1 MDGNAISL
9 TPARDQKSVRVK
21 NYNED
26 VSHRH
31 VCVHGH
37 FYQPPR
43 ENPWL
48 GEIEREDSA
57 YPFHDWNDRIAEECY
72 GPMTLGVRGGSDG
85 RAIAYDDLLKRL
97 SFNFGPTLLSW
108 LERKRPSLYRR
119 VIKADLLSAQ
129 PDGLGNAIAQPYFH
143 VILPLASRR
152 DKETLVRWGIADFKA
167 RYSRKPLGMW
177 LPETAVDDET
187 LDVLA
192 AEGIE
197 FTILAP
203 SQAAA
208 SRPVG
213 GEWRDETAETLDPK
227 TPYRWISPK
236 NPARSLAVFF
246 YHDRLSRGVVT
257 GETTA
262 TAEGFAQ
269 AVRAR
274 LMPGDATQMVHVAS
288 DGEFY
293 GHHHPGAERVL
304 ALALDVLADENITPI
319 NHSRF
324 LKFFPPP
331 HEVRVRPNTAWS
343 CEHGLGRWERNC
355 GCRSGHLPE
364 WSQEWRT
371 PLRAALDRLAK
382 RLDAF
387 YEDDASRFFDDP
399 WAARDESVA
408 LWLDRRSDAAARFLA
423 GRVKRSLSAEEETRA
438 LRLLMLQRERLA
450 MFTSCGWF
458 FDDVSGVEAVQIL
471 QRAARALDLARLLG
485 EDAEAAF
492 LERAAEAKS
501 NVEAFGDAAGV
512 YRKLVAPTR
521 VDLGRAAAHA
531 AILDHL
537 DLVPACWP
545 EAFRV
550 ELGPSFRAEKMGL
563 AGRDRTLSARPVAA
577 ARADTRETGKWHVIV
592 HRADRLDFAC
602 WLAPQDA
609 SYDAAALGAEFLALG
624 DDAFRARLDERF
636 GAAPFG
642 LDAVFSDERAELAKA
657 LAPEGG
663 LGPERAAFLKRWTAT
678 VMAARRGGRDDDG
691 VLELLRTGRDAGFA
705 GTELP
710 WATDLEDEL
719 MLRLE
724 EALVSGGSAKVSRA
738 LRWLDALW
746 DAGLLTGTWRL
757 RDFQRRWSEKL
768 KSAAA
773 SAEKDACRALGER
786 LGLAEALLENSSW

>member
-1 MDGNAISL
+1 
-9 TPARDQKSVRVK
+9 
-21 NYNED
+21 

-48 GEIEREDSA
+48 GEIEREGSA

-85 RAIAYDDLLKRL
+85 RAIAYDDLLRRL

-119 VIKADLLSAQ
+119 VIKADLLSAS
-129 PDGLGNAIAQPYFH
+129 PDGLGNAIAQPFFH

-167 RYSRKPLGMW
+167 RFSRKPLGLW
-177 LPETAVDDET
+177 LPETGVDDET

-192 AEGIE
+192 AEGVE

-213 GEWRDETAETLDPK
+213 GEWRDETVETLDPK
-227 TPYRWISPK
+227 TPYRWVSPM
-236 NPARSLAVFF
+236 NPARSLAIFF
-246 YHDRLSRGVVT
+246 YHDRLSRGVVS
-257 GETTA
+257 GETISS
-262 TAEGFAQ
+262 AEGFAQ
-269 AVRAR
+269 AVRVR
-274 LMPGDATQMVHVAS
+274 LMPGDAAQMVHVAS

-293 GHHHPGAERVL
+293 GHHHPGGERVL
-304 ALALDVLADENITPI
+304 ALALDVLADEGVAPV

-324 LKFFPPP
+324 LKLFPPP

-343 CEHGLGRWERNC
+343 CAHGLGRWERDC
-355 GCRSGHLPE
+355 GCRSAHLPE
-364 WSQEWRT
+364 WSQAWRG

-387 YEDDASRFFDDP
+387 FEDDASRFFDDP
-399 WAARDESVA
+399 WAVRDASA
-408 LWLDRRSDAAARFLA
+408 SLWLDRRPDAASRFLA
-423 GRVKRSLSAEEETRA
+423 ERAKRPLSDDEGTRA

-485 EDAEAAF
+485 EDAEGAF

-501 NVEAFGDAAGV
+501 NLPAFGDAAGV

-537 DLVPACWP
+537 DLVPPRWP
-545 EAFRV
+545 DAFRV
-550 ELGPSFRAEKMGL
+550 ELGPAFRAEKMGL
-563 AGRDRTLSARPVAA
+563 AGRDRTLSARPVTA
-577 ARADTRETGKWHVIV
+577 ARTDTREDAKWHVVV

-602 WLAPQDA
+602 WLAPLNASFDA
-609 SYDAAALGAEFLALG
+609 GALGAEFLALG
-624 DDAFRARLDERF
+624 DDHFREKMDARY
-636 GAAPFG
+636 GPAGHG
-642 LDAVFSDERAELAKA
+642 LDAVFADERAELAKA

-663 LGPERAAFLKRWTAT
+663 LGPRRAEFLKRWTAA

-691 VLELLRTGRDAGFA
+691 VLDLLRTARDAGFA
-705 GTELP
+705 GPELP
-710 WATDLEDEL
+710 WSSHLEDEL
-719 MLRLE
+719 LARFE
-724 EALVSGGSAKVSRA
+724 EALASGGADKVSRA
-738 LRWLDALW
+738 LRWLDATW

-768 KSAAA
+768 ESAGAT
-773 SAEKDACRALGER
+773 AEKDACRALGER
-786 LGLAEALLENSSW
+786 LGLAGTLLENSPW

>member
-1 MDGNAISL
+1 
-9 TPARDQKSVRVK
+9 
-21 NYNED
+21 

-37 FYQPPR
+37 FYQPSR

-72 GPMTLGVRGGSDG
+72 GPITLGVRGGSDG
-85 RAIAYDDLLKRL
+85 RAIAYEDLLKRI
-97 SFNFGPTLLSW
+97 SFNFGPTLLTW

-119 VIKADLLSAQ
+119 VIKADLLSST

-143 VILPLASRR
+143 TILPLASRR

-167 RYSRKPLGMW
+167 RFSRAPRGMW

-208 SRPVG
+208 TRPVG

-236 NPARSLAVFF
+236 DPARSLAVFF
-246 YHDRLSRGVVT
+246 YHDRLSRGVVS
-257 GETTA
+257 GETLA
-262 TAEGFAQ
+262 SAEGFAQ
-269 AVRAR
+269 AVRVR
-274 LMPGDATQMVHVAS
+274 LMPGEGTQMVHVAS

-293 GHHHPGAERVL
+293 GHHHPGGERVL
-304 ALALDVLADENITPI
+304 ALALDVLADEGVEPI
-319 NHSRF
+319 NHARF
-324 LKFFPPP
+324 LSLFPPP
-331 HEVRVRPNTAWS
+331 HEVRVRANTAWS
-343 CEHGLGRWERNC
+343 CEHGLGRWERDC
-355 GCRSGHLPE
+355 GCRMERRPD
-364 WSQEWRT
+364 WTQAWRG
-371 PLRAALDRLAK
+371 PLRAALDRLAL

-387 YEDDASRFFDDP
+387 YEDDASRFFDEP
-399 WAARDESVA
+399 WAVRDASSA
-408 LWLDRRSDAAARFLA
+408 LWLDRRPDAAKLFLSGHA
-423 GRVKRSLSAEEETRA
+423 KRPLSGEEEARA

-458 FDDVSGVEAVQIL
+458 FDDVSGVETVQIL

-485 EDAEAAF
+485 EDAEDAF
-492 LERAAEAKS
+492 LERLAEAKS
-501 NVEAFGDAAGV
+501 NVPAFADAAGV

-521 VDLGRAAAHA
+521 IDLGRAAAHA

-537 DLVPACWP
+537 NLAPARWP
-545 EAFRV
+545 DAFRV
-550 ELGPSFRAEKMGL
+550 ELGPVFRADKMGL
-563 AGRDRTLSARPVAA
+563 AGRDRTLSARPVNA
-577 ARADTRETGKWHVIV
+577 ARSDTRESASWHVVV

-602 WLAPQDA
+602 WLAPLNA
-609 SYDAAALGAEFLALG
+609 AFDAATLGSEFLALG
-624 DDAFRARLDERF
+624 DDHFREKLDARF
-636 GAAPFG
+636 GASRFG
-642 LDAVFSDERAELAKA
+642 LDGVFTDDRAELAKA

-663 LGPERAAFLKRWTAT
+663 LGPERAAFLKRWTET

-691 VLELLRTGRDAGFA
+691 LLELLRGARAAGFEA
-705 GTELP
+705 AELP
-710 WATDLEDEL
+710 WAGGLEEDLL
-719 MLRLE
+719 LRLE
-724 EALVSGGSAKVSRA
+724 EALEGGGAAKISSA

-746 DAGLLTGTWRL
+746 DLGLLKETWRL
-757 RDFQRRWSEKL
+757 RDHQHRWAEKL
-768 KSAAA
+768 KSSGP
-773 SAEKDACRALGER
+773 SAEKDACRALGEH
-786 LGLAEALLENSSW
+786 LGLAETLLENSSW

>member
-1 MDGNAISL
+1 
-9 TPARDQKSVRVK
+9 
-21 NYNED
+21 

-37 FYQPPR
+37 FYQPPC

-57 YPFHDWNDRIAEECY
+57 YPFHDWNDRVAEECY
-72 GPMTLGVRGGSDG
+72 GPATLGVRGGTDG
-85 RAIAYDDLLKRL
+85 RAIAYEDLLRRL
-97 SFNFGPTLLSW
+97 SFDFGPTLLSW

-119 VIKADLLSAQ
+119 VIKADLLSARS
-129 PDGLGNAIAQPYFH
+129 DGLGNAIAHPAFH

-167 RYSRKPLGMW
+167 RFSRRPAGFW

-227 TPYRWISPK
+227 TPYRWSSPK
-236 NPARSLAVFF
+236 DPMRSLAVFF
-246 YHDRLSRGVVT
+246 YHDRLSRGVVS
-257 GETTA
+257 GETVA
-262 TAEGFAQ
+262 SAEGFAQ

-274 LMPGDATQMVHVAS
+274 LMPGDAAQMVHIAS

-304 ALALDVLADENITPI
+304 ALALDVLADEGIEPV

-324 LKFFPPP
+324 LKLFPPP

-343 CEHGLGRWERNC
+343 CGHGLGRWERDC
-355 GCRSGHLPE
+355 GCRLDPGTT
-364 WSQEWRT
+364 QGWRG
-371 PLRAALDRLAK
+371 PLRDALERLAR

-387 YEDDASRFFDDP
+387 FEDDASRFFDDP
-399 WAARDESVA
+399 WAARDASAA
-408 LWLDRRSDAAARFLA
+408 LWLDRRPDAAERFLA
-423 GRVKRSLSAEEETRA
+423 AHAKRPLNGEEETRA

-458 FDDVSGVEAVQIL
+458 FDDVSGVETVQIL
-471 QRAARALDLARLLG
+471 QRAARALDLAGLLG
-485 EDAEAAF
+485 EEAEAGF
-492 LERAAEAKS
+492 LERLAEAES
-501 NVEAFGDAAGV
+501 NERSFGDGAGV
-512 YRKLVAPTR
+512 YRRLVLTA
-521 VDLGRAAAHA
+521 RAGLDRLAAHA
-531 AILDHL
+531 SILEHL
-537 DLVPACWP
+537 KLAPAPWP
-545 EAFRV
+545 GVFRV
-550 ELGPSFRAEKMGL
+550 ELGPVFEATKMGL
-563 AGRDRTLSARPVAA
+563 AGRDRTLSARPASA
-577 ARADTRETGKWHVIV
+577 ARSDTRESASWNVIV

-602 WLAPQDA
+602 WFAPA
-609 SYDAAALGAEFLALG
+609 GAFDAAALGGEFLALG
-624 DDAFRARLDERF
+624 DDAFRTALDERW
-636 GAAPFG
+636 GPARFG
-642 LDAVFSDERAELAKA
+642 LDAVLSDERAELVKA
-657 LAPEGG
+657 LAPDSA
-663 LGPERAAFLKRWTAT
+663 LGPERAAFLERWAESVT
-678 VMAARRGGRDDDG
+678 AARGGGRDDDA
-691 VLELLRTGRDAGFA
+691 VLELLGRASQLSFSPE
-705 GTELP
+705 ELP
-710 WATDLEDEL
+710 WARVLEEGL
-719 MLRLE
+719 HARLE
-724 EALVSGGSAKVSRA
+724 EALESGGAAAVSRA

-746 DAGLLTGTWRL
+746 AAGLITGVWRL
-757 RDFQRRWSEKL
+757 RDFQRRWAEKL
-768 KSAAA
+768 ARAGA

-786 LGLAEALLENSSW
+786 LGLAETLLENSTW

>member
-1 MDGNAISL
+1 
-9 TPARDQKSVRVK
+9 
-21 NYNED
+21 

-48 GEIEREDSA
+48 GEIEREGSA
-57 YPFHDWNDRIAEECY
+57 HPFHDWNERIAEECY

-85 RAIAYDDLLKRL
+85 RAIAYDDLLRRL

-119 VIKADLLSAQ
+119 VIKADMLSAA

-143 VILPLASRR
+143 VILPLAPRR

-167 RYSRKPLGMW
+167 RYSRKPAGLW

-203 SQAAA
+203 TQAAA

-213 GEWRDETAETLDPK
+213 GDWREESPDTLDPK
-227 TPYRWISPK
+227 TPYRWASPK
-236 NPARSLAVFF
+236 DPGRSLSVFF
-246 YHDRLSRGVVT
+246 FHKRISDGVVS
-257 GETTA
+257 GESIA
-262 TAEGFAQ
+262 SAQGFAR
-269 AVRAR
+269 AVRNR
-274 LMPGDATQMVHVAS
+274 LMPGDAAQMVHVAS

-293 GHHHPGAERVL
+293 GHHHAGAERVL
-304 ALALDVLADENITPI
+304 ALALDLLDHEGVAPV

-324 LKFFPPP
+324 LKLFPPP

-343 CEHGLGRWERNC
+343 CAHGLGRWQSDC
-355 GCRSGHLPE
+355 GCRSAHLPE
-364 WSQEWRT
+364 WSQAWRG
-371 PLRAALDRLAK
+371 PLRVALDRLAK
-382 RLDAF
+382 RLDSF
-387 YEDDASRFFDDP
+387 FEDEASRFFDDP
-399 WAARDESVA
+399 WAARDASVS
-408 LWLDRRSDAAARFLA
+408 LWLDRRSDAAARFLSDHA
-423 GRVKRSLSAEEETRA
+423 KRPLSADEETRA

-485 EDAEAAF
+485 EEAEAAF

-501 NVEAFGDAAGV
+501 NLASFGDAAGV

-521 VDLGRAAAHA
+521 VGLERAAAHA

-537 DLVPACWP
+537 DLVPPRWP
-545 EAFRV
+545 DAFRV
-550 ELGPSFRAEKMGL
+550 ELGPAFRADKMGL
-563 AGRDRTLSARPVAA
+563 AGRDRTLSTRPVTA
-577 ARADTRETGKWHVIV
+577 ARADTRETGKWQVIV

-602 WLAPQDA
+602 WLAPHDA
-609 SYDAAALGAEFLALG
+609 AFDAAALGADFLALG
-624 DDAFRARLDERF
+624 DDRFREKLDARF
-636 GAAPFG
+636 GPAPFA
-642 LDAVFSDERAELAKA
+642 LDAVFADERAELVKA
-657 LAPEGG
+657 LAPESG
-663 LGPERAAFLKRWTAT
+663 LAPERAAFLKSWTAA
-678 VMAARRGGRDDDG
+678 VMAARRGGRDDDA
-691 VLELLRTGRDAGFA
+691 VLELLRAARGLGIAGA
-705 GTELP
+705 ELP
-710 WATDLEDEL
+710 WASGLEDEL
-719 MLRLE
+719 LARFE
-724 EALVSGGSAKVSRA
+724 EALADGGAAKISRA
-738 LRWLDALW
+738 LRWLDATW
-746 DAGLLTGTWRL
+746 DAGVLTGAWRL

-768 KSAAA
+768 ESSAAT
-773 SAEKDACRALGER
+773 AEKDACRALGER
-786 LGLAEALLENSSW
+786 LGLAPVLLENPSW